1 MMAGA
6 GVTDWLSMRAR
17 VVERGVDVALTLPAG
32 EVLAVLGPN
41 GAGKSTV
48 LAALA
53 GLVRPD
59 NGHVRI
65 GETVLFDSESRVEV
79 PAAER
84 RVGLLAQDALL
95 FDSLT
100 VAENVEFGPRS
111 QGRGSAESKRLAV
124 HWLAEVGAADLAK
137 RKPRKLS
144 GGQAQR
150 VAIAR
155 ALAAGPRVLLLDEPM
170 ASLDVSVAAEIRSML
185 RRVLKERAAA
195 AGGQTATVLVTHDL
209 IDALTL
215 ADKVL
220 VVENGV
226 VVDFGPVDRVLRE
239 PRSIFTADLAG
250 TNMAEGTASASVRD
264 GVVTLETAAGAQIQ
278 GECLHELTAGEQC
291 VAVFS
296 PRAVAVYTE
305 AAHGSPRNVF
315 TVRVTGLE
323 ARGETI
329 RIRGD
334 HAAGE
339 LAAGEHGAGL
349 PLMAEV
355 TVAAAR
361 DLGLTVGA
369 EAVFVVKATEVQI
382 YPQASRDSA
391 GWSPAG

>member
-1 MMAGA
+1 MT
-6 GVTDWLSMRAR
+6 GVDVAEWLSVRAR
-17 VVERGVDVALTLPAG
+17 IVERGVEVGFTLGAG

-48 LAALA
+48 LAAVA

-59 NGHVRI
+59 AGQVRV
-65 GETVLFDSESRVEV
+65 GDRLLFDSEAGVDV
-79 PAAER
+79 PVAER

-100 VAENVEFGPRS
+100 VLENVEFGPRS
-111 QGRGSAESKRLAV
+111 QGKGAAESKRLAA
-124 HWLAEVGAADLAK
+124 HWLGEVGLADLGK

-150 VAIAR
+150 IAIAR
-155 ALAAGPRVLLLDEPM
+155 ALAADPRVLLLDEPM
-170 ASLDVSVAAEIRSML
+170 ASLDVTVAAEVRSML
-185 RRVLKERAAA
+185 RRVLKDRAAA
-195 AGGQTATVLVTHDL
+195 AGGQTATVIVTHDL

-215 ADKVL
+215 ADTVL

-226 VVDFGPVDRVLRE
+226 VVDRGPVDRVLRE

-250 TNMAEGTASASVRD
+250 TNMTEGAAVAAQ
-264 GVVTLETAAGAQIQ
+264 GGQATLQTTGGARIQ
-278 GECLHELTAGEQC
+278 GECLHELAAGERC

-296 PRAVAVYTE
+296 PRAVAVYRDAPE
-305 AAHGSPRNVF
+305 GSPRNVF
-315 TVRVTGLE
+315 GVRVAGLE

-334 HAAGE
+334 HG
-339 LAAGEHGAGL
+339 GDVGL
-349 PLMAEV
+349 LAEV

-361 DLGLTVGA
+361 ELDLTVG
-369 EAVFVVKATEVQI
+369 EDAVFVVKATEVQI
-382 YPQASRDSA
+382 YPQSA
-391 GWSPAG
+391 GPAA

>member
-1 MMAGA
+1 MTDTDVTEADVA
-6 GVTDWLSMRAR
+6 AKGVADWLSMRAR
-17 VVERGVDVALTLPAG
+17 VVERGVDVSLTLRAG

-41 GAGKSTV
+41 GSGKSTV
-48 LAALA
+48 LAALS

-59 NGHVRI
+59 VGHVRV
-65 GETVLFDSESRVEV
+65 GETVLFDSEAGVDV
-79 PAAER
+79 PVAER

-95 FDSLT
+95 FESLT

-111 QGRGSAESKRLAV
+111 QGLGAAESKRLAAR
-124 HWLAEVGAADLAK
+124 WLGEVGAAELAK

-150 VAIAR
+150 IAIAR
-155 ALAAGPRVLLLDEPM
+155 ALAAEPRVLLLDEPM
-170 ASLDVSVAAEIRSML
+170 ASLDVSVAAEVRSML
-185 RRVLKERAAA
+185 RRVLRERAEA
-195 AGGQTATVLVTHDL
+195 AGGQTATVIVTHDL

-215 ADKVL
+215 ADRVL

-250 TNMAEGTASASVRD
+250 TNMAEGAAADAVRD
-264 GVVTLETAAGAQIQ
+264 GVATLQTASGAQIQ
-278 GECLHELTAGEQC
+278 GECLHELAAGERC

-296 PRAVAVYTE
+296 PRAVAVYRQAVE
-305 AAHGSPRNVF
+305 GSPRNVF
-315 TVRVTGLE
+315 AVRVTGME

-329 RIRGD
+329 RVR
-334 HAAGE
+334 
-339 LAAGEHGAGL
+339 GEHHPGL

-361 DLGLTVGA
+361 ELGLMVGE

-382 YPQASRDSA
+382 YPQASR
-391 GWSPAG
+391 G

>member
-1 MMAGA
+1 MTDVSVA
-6 GVTDWLSMRAR
+6 DWLSMRAQ
-17 VVERGVDVALTLPAG
+17 VVERGVDVACTLRAG

-59 NGHVRI
+59 LGHVRV
-65 GETVLFDSESRVEV
+65 GETVLFDSEAGVDV
-79 PAAER
+79 PVAER

-100 VAENVEFGPRS
+100 VLENVEFGPRS
-111 QGRGSAESKRLAV
+111 QGRGTAESKRLAA
-124 HWLAEVGAADLAK
+124 HWLAEVGLSELAK

-150 VAIAR
+150 IAIAR
-155 ALAAGPRVLLLDEPM
+155 ALAAEPRVLLLDEPL
-170 ASLDVSVAAEIRSML
+170 ASLDVTVAAEVRSML
-185 RRVLKERAAA
+185 RRVLRERAAA
-195 AGGQTATVLVTHDL
+195 VDGQTATVIVTHDL

-215 ADKVL
+215 ADRVL

-250 TNMAEGTASASVRD
+250 TNMTEGTALAAAQA
-264 GVVTLETAAGAQIQ
+264 GIATLVTADGAQIQ
-278 GECLHELTAGEQC
+278 GECLHELGSGERC

-296 PRAVAVYTE
+296 PRAVAVYRRATE
-305 AAHGSPRNVF
+305 GSPRNMF
-315 TVRVTGLE
+315 PVRVTGLE

-329 RIRGD
+329 RIRG
-334 HAAGE
+334 A
-339 LAAGEHGAGL
+339 HGPEL

-361 DLGLTVGA
+361 ELGLVVGD
-369 EAVFVVKATEVQI
+369 AVQFVVKATEVQI
-382 YPQASRDSA
+382 YPQS
-391 GWSPAG
+391 G